1 MAADGVVSTAGC
13 FREGSGAQRQ
23 AKAVVVV
30 GAMAG
35 YNLGID
41 GDDEGQDDERRR
53 GGRTGGE
60 QQDDATGIAL
70 HRPGWL
76 YSAMAQGSVLSV
88 ASVCCGARP
97 LEPRTQGKAARLLS
111 SPFQPT
117 FFDRISGCRF
127 LSFWMSRKHHNAVC
141 IFASSFWCLT
151 QQDALR
157 SNTVT

>member
-1 MAADGVVSTAGC
+1 MAGW
-13 FREGSGAQRQ
+13 FRVGSGAQRQ
-23 AKAVVVV
+23 AKVVVVV

-60 QQDDATGIAL
+60 QQDDATGGAL
-70 HRPGWL
+70 HRLGWL
-76 YSAMAQGSVLSV
+76 YSAMARGLC
-88 ASVCCGARP
+88 AECCFCVCCGARP

-117 FFDRISGCRF
+117 FFDRISGCHF
-127 LSFWMSRKHHNAVC
+127 
-141 IFASSFWCLT
+141 SSF
-151 QQDALR
+151 
-157 SNTVT
+157 